1 MLNFIN
7 FPAKITLVYFEIEPK
22 GKKEDFFNYD
32 YEYNQVKKALGRKEK
47 IIAVVGVRRVG
58 KTSLLNLIYNETTNL
73 KLWLD
78 GRIVTDPKK
87 EVFAAIYET
96 AKAGKPKIF
105 GKIESLN
112 LSAFG
117 VGLDIKLGSESQLE
131 IEKKIRGSGH
141 ICVFIDEAQRM
152 DVRELA
158 DVLSYFYDR
167 FPQISFIISGS
178 EIGLV
183 EEILGEGDSEHPLFG
198 REMVKVTISRLDRNR
213 AMDYLKKGFS
223 QLKLDIEEKELEEAI
238 NELDGL
244 IGWLTLYGYE
254 KGVKKSKDA
263 LGKTSQGAAQIAASE
278 LMHFFKKTKNRKLY
292 ASILRNADGTGWE
305 ELRARTGRDLG
316 KKLNPNLFNFALGKL
331 AAHSFIEKRDEKYHL
346 SDPLLSKAV
355 FLV

>member
-1 MLNFIN
+1 M
-7 FPAKITLVYFEIEPK
+7 YFEIEPK
-22 GKKEDFFNYD
+22 GRKKDFFNYD
-32 YEYNQVKKALGRKEK
+32 YEYGQVKKALQRKEK

-58 KTSLLNLIYNETTNL
+58 KTSLLNLVYNETASL

-87 EVFAAIYET
+87 EIFAAIYET

-152 DVRELA
+152 GTSDLA
-158 DVLSYFYDR
+158 DVLSYIYDR
-167 FPQISFIISGS
+167 FPQVSFIISGS

-183 EEILGEGDSEHPLFG
+183 EEILGEGDGEHPLFG
-198 REMVKVTISRLDRNR
+198 REIVKVAIPRLDRNR
-213 AMDYLKKGFS
+213 AMDYLKKGFT
-223 QLKLDIEEKELEEAI
+223 QLKFDVGEKELNEAI
-238 NELDGL
+238 DELDGL
-244 IGWLTLYGYE
+244 MGWLTLYGYE

-278 LMHFFKKTKNRKLY
+278 LVHFFRKTKNRKLY
-292 ASILRNADGTGWE
+292 LSILRNVNGTGWE
-305 ELRARTGRDLG
+305 ELRSHAG
-316 KKLNPNLFNFALGKL
+316 KDFGKRLNPNLFTFALGRL
-331 AAHSFIEKRDEKYHL
+331 ASHSFVEKRDEKYYL
-346 SDPLLSKAV
+346 SDPLLAKAV

>member
-1 MLNFIN
+1 M
-7 FPAKITLVYFEIEPK
+7 YFEIEPK
-22 GKKEDFFNYD
+22 GRKEDFFNYD
-32 YEYNQVKKALGRKEK
+32 YEYGQVKKALERGER

-58 KTSLLNLIYNETTNL
+58 KTSLLNLIYNETSSI

-78 GRIVTDPKK
+78 GRIVTNPKK
-87 EVFAAIYET
+87 DIFAAIYET

-117 VGLDIKLGSESQLE
+117 VGLGVKLASESQAE

-152 DVRELA
+152 DVKDLA

-167 FPQISFIISGS
+167 FSRVSFIISGS
-178 EIGLV
+178 EVGLV
-183 EEILGEGDSEHPLFG
+183 EEILGETDAEHPLYG
-198 REMVKVTISRLDRNR
+198 REIVKVPIGRLDRNR
-213 AMDYLKKGFS
+213 ATDYLKKGFA
-223 QLKLDIEEKELEEAI
+223 QLRLEASEKDIEEAVD
-238 NELDGL
+238 ELDGL

-263 LGKTSQGAAQIAASE
+263 LGKTSQNAARIAASE
-278 LMHFFKKTKNRKLY
+278 LVHFFKHTKNRKLY
-292 ASILRNADGTGWE
+292 LSILRNVDGTGWE
-305 ELRARTGRDLG
+305 ELRSLASRDFG
-316 KKLNPNLFNFALGKL
+316 KKLNPNLFAFALGKL
-331 AAHSFIEKRDEKYHL
+331 VRHSFVEKRDRKYYL
-346 SDPLLSKAV
+346 SDPLLAKAV

>member
-1 MLNFIN
+1 M
-7 FPAKITLVYFEIEPK
+7 YFEIEPK
-22 GKKEDFFNYD
+22 GRKEDFFNYD
-32 YEYNQVKKALGRKEK
+32 YEYGQVKKALARKEK

-58 KTSLLNLIYNETTNL
+58 KTSLLNLVYNETGGL

-78 GRIVTDPKK
+78 GRIITDPKK
-87 EVFAAIYET
+87 EIFAAIYET
-96 AKAGKPKIF
+96 AKDGKPRIF

-117 VGLDIKLGSESQLE
+117 VGMDIKLGSESRVE

-152 DVRELA
+152 GAKDLA

-167 FPQISFIISGS
+167 FPQVSFIISGS

-183 EEILGEGDSEHPLFG
+183 EEILGEDDGEHPLFG
-198 REMVKVTISRLDRNR
+198 REIAKVAIPRLDRNR
-213 AMDYLKKGFS
+213 AMDYLKKGFA
-223 QLKLDIEEKELEEAI
+223 QLKFDVAEEELDEAI

-263 LGKTSQGAAQIAASE
+263 LKKTSQGAAQIAASE
-278 LMHFFKKTKNRKLY
+278 LVHFFKKVKNRKLY
-292 ASILRNADGTGWE
+292 LSILRNVDGAGWE
-305 ELRARTGRDLG
+305 ELRAKTGKDLG
-316 KKLNPNLFNFALGKL
+316 KKLNPNLFTFALERL
-331 AAHSFIEKRDEKYHL
+331 VRHSFVEKRNERYYL